1 MGSVYNHLNDYI
13 LIINNKDRIIF
24 VNDKLL
30 NKLGYNSLE
39 LLNKDIKN
47 LTNDKFVNFKNI
59 SGKEKL
65 VNSEIQFLTKSQTII
80 NLDSK
85 LIIDEFKN
93 EKCLFVIAKDIEK
106 YSYTKQDL
114 EILLNNIEIATSI
127 YRIY

>member
-80 NLDSK
+80 NIK
-85 LIIDEFKN
+85 IE
-93 EKCLFVIAKDIEK
+93 LF
-106 YSYTKQDL
+106 L
-114 EILLNNIEIATSI
+114 
-127 YRIY
+127 